1 MAGLFDK
8 IKKAFNFDDDDE
20 AFDDYEEE
28 EVRKAEEAKKEQF
41 RANSVTSKNN
51 NYDVQNSKNYDG
63 GYGGYA
69 PKSTSRSSN
78 YASAYI
84 DRDTNAKSLKIDRP
98 YGSKFIPIS
107 TTRLGNEVCIMKP
120 LSFNDSQD
128 ICDVLLSSRI
138 AVVNLEDVEL
148 PLAQRIIDFLS
159 GSVYALNGKLYNIS
173 NFIYI
178 IAPDM
183 VDISGDYAEI
193 AEQTGFD
200 VPVLNP

>member
-1 MAGLFDK
+1 MAGFFDK
-8 IKKAFNFDDDDE
+8 VKKAFNFDDDDE
-20 AFDDYEEE
+20 AFDEFEEDE
-28 EVRKAEEAKKEQF
+28 LRKAEEAKKEQL
-41 RANSVTSKNN
+41 RANSIATQN
-51 NYDVQNSKNYDG
+51 NYDTGNRYDNQG
-63 GYGGYA
+63 SYS
-69 PKSTSRSSN
+69 PRNNFRQSNN

-84 DRDTNAKSLKIDRP
+84 DRTTNEKSLKIDRSN
-98 YGSKFIPIS
+98 GSKFIPIN

-120 LSFNDSQD
+120 ISFNDSQD

-138 AVVNLEDVEL
+138 ALVNLEDIEL

-159 GSVYALNGKLYNIS
+159 GAIYALDGKLYNVS

-178 IAPDM
+178 IAPSS

>member
-1 MAGLFDK
+1 MGLFDK

-28 EVRKAEEAKKEQF
+28 EARKAEETKKEQF
-41 RANSVTSKNN
+41 RANSVSSKN
-51 NYDVQNSKNYDG
+51 NYDVQGSKNYDT
-63 GYGGYA
+63 GYGYSS
-69 PKSTSRSSN
+69 KSSSRSSN

-84 DRDTNAKSLKIDRP
+84 DRDTNSKSLKIDRP

-138 AVVNLEDVEL
+138 AVVNLEDTDL

>member
-1 MAGLFDK
+1 MGFLDK
-8 IKKAFNFDDDDE
+8 VKKAFNFDDDDE
-20 AFDDYEEE
+20 AFDDFEEE
-28 EVRKAEEAKKEQF
+28 ESRKAEAAKKEQF
-41 RANSVTSKNN
+41 RNNSVSRN
-51 NYDVQNSKNYDG
+51 NYDVQSQG
-63 GYGGYA
+63 QGYGGYK
-69 PKSTSRSSN
+69 PKTN
-78 YASAYI
+78 NASAYI
-84 DRDTNAKSLKIDRP
+84 DRDTNEKSLKIDRP

-120 LSFNDSQD
+120 ISFNDSQD

-138 AVVNLEDVEL
+138 AVVNLEDIEL

-173 NFIYI
+173 NYIYI
-178 IAPDM
+178 IAPDS

-200 VPVLNP
+200 VPVLN

>member
-1 MAGLFDK
+1 MAGFLDK
-8 IKKAFNFDDDDE
+8 VKKAFNFDDDED
-20 AFDDYEEE
+20 AFDEYEEE
-28 EVRKAEEAKKEQF
+28 ELKKAEAAKKEQL
-41 RANSVTSKNN
+41 RANSVSSKNN
-51 NYDVQNSKNYDG
+51 YDTSGSKNYDSG
-63 GYGGYA
+63 MGYSQK
-69 PKSTSRSSN
+69 PSKQPTN

-84 DRDTNAKSLKIDRP
+84 DRDTNSKSLKIDRS

-120 LSFNDSQD
+120 VNFNDSQD

-159 GSVYALNGKLYNIS
+159 GAIYALNGKLYNIS
-173 NFIYI
+173 NFIFI
-178 IAPDM
+178 IAPDS

>member
-1 MAGLFDK
+1 MGFFDK
-8 IKKAFNFDDDDE
+8 VKKAFNFDDDDE
-20 AFDDYEEE
+20 AFEDFEEE
-28 EVRKAEEAKKEQF
+28 ETRRAEEAKKEQF
-41 RANSVTSKNN
+41 RNNSVSRN
-51 NYDVQNSKNYDG
+51 NYDVQGAQGQN
-63 GYGGYA
+63 YGGYK
-69 PKSTSRSSN
+69 PKTN
-78 YASAYI
+78 NNASAYI
-84 DRDTNAKSLKIDRP
+84 DRTTNEKSLKIDRP

-138 AVVNLEDVEL
+138 AVVNLEDTEL

-173 NFIYI
+173 NYIFI
-178 IAPDM
+178 IAPDS

>member
-1 MAGLFDK
+1 MGFLDK
-8 IKKAFNFDDDDE
+8 VKKAFNFDDDDE
-20 AFDDYEEE
+20 AFEDFEEE
-28 EVRKAEEAKKEQF
+28 ETRRAEEAKKEQF
-41 RANSVTSKNN
+41 RNNSVSRN
-51 NYDVQNSKNYDG
+51 NYDVQGTQGQN
-63 GYGGYA
+63 YGGYK
-69 PKSTSRSSN
+69 PKTN
-78 YASAYI
+78 NNASAYI
-84 DRDTNAKSLKIDRP
+84 DRTTNEKSLKIDRP

-138 AVVNLEDVEL
+138 AVVNLEDTEL

-173 NFIYI
+173 NYIFI
-178 IAPDM
+178 IAPDS

>member
-1 MAGLFDK
+1 MGFFDK
-8 IKKAFNFDDDDE
+8 VKKAFNFDDDDE
-20 AFDDYEEE
+20 AFEDFEEE
-28 EVRKAEEAKKEQF
+28 ETRRAEEAKKEQF
-41 RANSVTSKNN
+41 RNNSVSRN
-51 NYDVQNSKNYDG
+51 NYDVQGTQGQN
-63 GYGGYA
+63 YGGYK
-69 PKSTSRSSN
+69 PKTN
-78 YASAYI
+78 NNASAYI
-84 DRDTNAKSLKIDRP
+84 DRTTNEKSLKIDRP

-138 AVVNLEDVEL
+138 AVVNLEDTEL

-173 NFIYI
+173 NYIFI
-178 IAPDM
+178 IAPDS

>member
-1 MAGLFDK
+1 MAGFFDK
-8 IKKAFNFDDDDE
+8 LKKTFNFDDDED
-20 AFDDYEEE
+20 AFDEFEEE
-28 EVRKAEEAKKEQF
+28 ESKKAEEAKKEQL
-41 RANSVTSKNN
+41 RANSISNPRNN
-51 NYDVQNSKNYDG
+51 NYDVQGTSQGG
-63 GYGGYA
+63 GYTA
-69 PKSTSRSSN
+69 RNNNSRNSN

-84 DRDTNAKSLKIDRP
+84 DRDTNEKSLKIDRP

-107 TTRLGNEVCIMKP
+107 TTRRGNEVCIMKP
-120 LSFNDSQD
+120 ISFNDSQD

-138 AVVNLEDVEL
+138 AVVNLEDLEL

-159 GSVYALNGKLYNIS
+159 GSVYALDGKLFNIS

-178 IAPDM
+178 IAPAS

-200 VPVLNP
+200 VPVLN

>member
-1 MAGLFDK
+1 MGFLDK
-8 IKKAFNFDDDDE
+8 VKKAFNFDDDDE
-20 AFDDYEEE
+20 AFDDFEEE
-28 EVRKAEEAKKEQF
+28 ESRKAEAAKKEQF
-41 RANSVTSKNN
+41 RNNSVSRN
-51 NYDVQNSKNYDG
+51 NYDVQSQCQ
-63 GYGGYA
+63 GYGGYK
-69 PKSTSRSSN
+69 PKTN
-78 YASAYI
+78 NASAYI
-84 DRDTNAKSLKIDRP
+84 DRDTNEKSLKIDRP

-120 LSFNDSQD
+120 ISFNDSQD

-138 AVVNLEDVEL
+138 AVVNLEDIEL

-173 NFIYI
+173 NYIYI
-178 IAPDM
+178 IAPDS

-200 VPVLNP
+200 VPVLS